1 MTAKLDVAPKVLDA
15 GCTVKEVYKVEGIV
29 VVLGNCHWP
38 VNLGNKRGTL
48 SQRKQILNTRVQ
60 VEVDSTGRSLD
71 QPSILKTIAD
81 TRAMSYQT

>member
-1 MTAKLDVAPKVLDA
+1 VTAKLNVAPKVLDA
-15 GCTVKEVYKVEGIV
+15 GCTVKEVYKVGGV
-29 VVLGNCHWP
+29 VVVFVGYL

-48 SQRKQILNTRVQ
+48 SQRKQILNARVK